1 MSYSFH
7 VLQVDLAMVQ
17 DFIDSYAVRRA
28 LNSSLTLSSTKKIF
42 RNFSISL
49 FIQDVDGDGKLA
61 YDELDLCLLG

>member
-7 VLQVDLAMVQ
+7 LLQVDLAMVQ

-28 LNSSLTLSSTKKIF
+28 LNPLLALSSTKKLF
-42 RNFSISL
+42 RNSSIFL
-49 FIQDVDGDGKLA
+49 CIQDVDGDGKLA